1 LRSAIAI
8 VFAAVFAAS
17 AAGAQEDPWGDNAR
31 ASEAARPSE
40 TQPSDPGA
48 SDAARASE
56 PARESEQR
64 PDDSADDDPEA
75 QAEVEKSAAELEA
88 VRKAEEK
95 AGLLHQVPGAG
106 PRDGISVGLDPA
118 DPVARDLSTALG
130 TGLDGAPLA
139 DPAPAGSVSA
149 KLPELLG
156 ISEEELRAKY
166 DIPVELNDAVV
177 AYIRFFQTDAREHFA
192 KWLSRSTRYIPM
204 MRKVLEREALPLD
217 LVYLAMIESGFS
229 AYAYSFAKAA
239 GPWQFVVGTSRR
251 YGLLT
256 DFWVDERRDPDKA
269 TVAAAKYLKD
279 LRARFH
285 GDWYLAWAGYNAGE
299 GKISRAIRKEKTTD
313 FWRMMGK
320 GRTLRA
326 ETKHYV
332 PKLIAAALIAKHPER
347 FGFHVDYEQPRD
359 AEEVRVP
366 DATDLHVVAKA
377 ADITFDDVREL
388 NPELRRFC
396 TPPGGY
402 TLRLPPGARE
412 KFLVEYEKLDP
423 KDRLSFTEH
432 RVEKGEPLYK
442 IARAYG
448 VSEAAI
454 LRTNGIRNY
463 RQIKPGRMLVIP
475 MAGASRGLLA
485 GSQLEDRRGRVRAQA
500 RTMTAVAAAPKRL
513 TGTLYTVKSGDTL
526 WTIAA
531 KFSTTVDK
539 LCKLN
544 GLTGRRARSLQVGQT
559 IAVRE
564 T

>member
-1 LRSAIAI
+1 MRSAIAT
-8 VFAAVFAAS
+8 VLAAVFVAS
-17 AAGAQEDPWGDNAR
+17 AVRAQEDPWGDNAR
-31 ASEAARPSE
+31 EPEAARE
-40 TQPSDPGA
+40 T
-48 SDAARASE
+48 
-56 PARESEQR
+56 EQK
-64 PDDSADDDPEA
+64 PEDQKPEDLSDDDADA

-95 AGLLHQVPGAG
+95 AGLVPQAPGAG
-106 PRDGISVGLDPA
+106 PRDGISVGLDPT
-118 DPVARDLSTALG
+118 DPIARDLSTALG

-139 DPAPAGSVSA
+139 DPAPAGSVAA
-149 KLPELLG
+149 KIPELLG
-156 ISEEELRAKY
+156 ISDEELRAKY
-166 DIPVELNDAVV
+166 DIPVEMNDAVV
-177 AYIRFFQTDAREHFA
+177 AYIRFFQTDAREHFS
-192 KWLSRSTRYIPM
+192 KWLTRSTRYIPM
-204 MRKVLEREALPLD
+204 MRKVLEREGLPLD
-217 LVYLAMIESGFS
+217 TVYLAMIESGFS

-256 DFWVDERRDPDKA
+256 DFWVDERRDPYKS
-269 TVAAAKYLKD
+269 TIAASKYLKE
-279 LRARFH
+279 LKARFH

-313 FWRMMGK
+313 FWRMMGR

-347 FGFHVDYEQPRD
+347 FGFHVDYDQPRD
-359 AEEVRVP
+359 FEEVRVP

-377 ADITFDDVREL
+377 AGIAFEELRDL

-402 TLRLPPGARE
+402 TLRLPQAKRE
-412 KFLVEYEKLDP
+412 SFLAEYEKLDA

-432 RVEKGEPLYK
+432 RVEKGEPLGK

-448 VSEAAI
+448 VTEAAI
-454 LRTNGIRNY
+454 LRTNGIRSY

-475 MAGASRGLLA
+475 MAGASRGMLA
-485 GSQLEDRRGRVRAQA
+485 GSQLEDRRARGRMQLR
-500 RTMTAVAAAPKRL
+500 AAPPDPAPAAKRVP
-513 TGTLYTVKSGDTL
+513 GTLYTVKAGDTL

-539 LCKLN
+539 LRKLN
-544 GLTGRRARSLQVGQT
+544 GLSGRRARALQVGQT

-564 T
+564 S